1 MLNPQPNADSCFI
14 CGRLNPHGLHM
25 NFFDNGVDEVY
36 ADYTVPVAYE
46 GYPGLVHGGI
56 VAAMLDEVVGRVAM
70 IDDHHHFMMTV
81 RLELKY
87 RRPVPVET
95 PLHLVGRVE
104 RLRGRLGKAVGE
116 LFLPDGILAVEA
128 SLTLADLPP
137 DFLAGADPAAFGWRV
152 DR

>member
-1 MLNPQPNADSCFI
+1 MTFL
-14 CGRLNPHGLHM
+14 
-25 NFFDNGVDEVY
+25 DNGVDEVY
-36 ADYTVPVAYE
+36 ADYTVPAAYE

-152 DR
+152 DS